1 MVKNLENF
9 LRIKEPEPKMPEP
22 VKPDVLSEDTK
33 RAQRIPPG
41 QFQTIKWPVLHAGSV
56 PRISLESWRLELFGL
71 VANRVS
77 LSWEELQAQP
87 KVRVF
92 ADMHCVT
99 RWSMLDNVWEGVST
113 RHLAALAGI
122 KADAKYVIAH
132 CSHGFTTNMPL
143 KDFLDDDCL
152 VAWSR
157 NDQPLEPDHGWPLRL
172 MIPKLYAWKSAKWL
186 LGLEFAASDE
196 PGFWEQNGYHNHG
209 DPWTEERFWD

>member
-1 MVKNLENF
+1 MT
-9 LRIKEPEPKMPEP
+9 EP

-113 RHLAALAGI
+113 RHLAGLAGI

-143 KDFLDDDCL
+143 KYFLDDDCL

>member
-1 MVKNLENF
+1 MT
-9 LRIKEPEPKMPEP
+9 EP

-99 RWSMLDNVWEGVST
+99 RWSMLDNVWEG
-113 RHLAALAGI
+113 
-122 KADAKYVIAH
+122 
-132 CSHGFTTNMPL
+132 
-143 KDFLDDDCL
+143 
-152 VAWSR
+152 
-157 NDQPLEPDHGWPLRL
+157 
-172 MIPKLYAWKSAKWL
+172 
-186 LGLEFAASDE
+186 
-196 PGFWEQNGYHNHG
+196 
-209 DPWTEERFWD
+209 